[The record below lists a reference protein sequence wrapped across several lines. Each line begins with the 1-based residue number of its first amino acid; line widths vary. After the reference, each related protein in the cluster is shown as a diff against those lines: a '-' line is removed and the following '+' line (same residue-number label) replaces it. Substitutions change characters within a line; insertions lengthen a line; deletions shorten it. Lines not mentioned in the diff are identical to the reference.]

1 MNITFKFEKEFDL
14 LMNKLQKKYG
24 EEIFTLTGLNGQ
36 MDLNNY
42 QKNFFSDNGNH
53 DISVDQN
60 SNTRQ
65 KNIHSLFME
74 YPKSLFRLQSI
85 YLIWEE
91 LRSKFDIK
99 TADEFV
105 ENQISGAIYTNDLH
119 HAAFM
124 PYCYAYSLKP
134 IVEKGLQFIESVK
147 SKPAKHFGSFVQHV
161 LQFGM
166 YAGNNTSGA
175 VGLPDLFVWLNY
187 FKKENNLDNK
197 KIIQEFQELTYV
209 LNQPVRGGQ
218 SVFSNF
224 TYMDRNYIHAFFEN
238 EKYPDGSNIID
249 YTEDIIQL
257 QKDYIVWFEQER
269 ESQMLTFPVETAS
282 LLRKDGKFVDEDFAK
297 FVVEHNMKW
306 QSINIYSSEDV
317 DTLSSCCRL
326 KNSVTD
332 MNKGLF
338 VLGKQEP
345 QQLKGMSNS
354 IGGTDLNIGSFK
366 VVTINLPRIALESE
380 GNEEKFKEILD
391 ERINL
396 VQKTLFVIRGLI
408 KKRIEQGVLNLYDPK
423 INLMSLDRQFG
434 TIGITGVFESAD
446 LLNLTTRGV
455 DGINYTEKGYDF
467 VSEVLDKINTKN
479 KEGLKKYEFSFNV
492 EQIPGEQTV
501 VKLAKMDKVLFG
513 TKQPFEMYSNQWI
526 PLIADTDM
534 LNRIQASS
542 KFDKEVGGG
551 AILHIN
557 IDKPFKDFEE
567 AWQMTN
573 MVADAGVVYYAF
585 NTAISACSHNHAFYG
600 ETCPVCGEPKTDT
613 FMRVVGFLTPVQ
625 KGWNETRRNYEFN
638 KRQFYK

>member
-42 QKNFFSDNGNH
+42 QKNFFSNNGNH

-65 KNIHSLFME
+65 KNIHSLLME

-91 LRSKFDIK
+91 LRAKFDIK
-99 TADEFV
+99 VADDFV

-134 IVEKGLQFIESVK
+134 IVENGLQFIDSVK
-147 SKPAKHFGSFVQHV
+147 SNPAKHLESFIQHV
-161 LQFGM
+161 LQFSM

-187 FKKENNLDNK
+187 FIKKDNVSK
-197 KIIQEFQELTYV
+197 DKVIQQFQSLTYI
-209 LNQPVRGGQ
+209 LNQPVRSGQ
-218 SVFSNF
+218 SVFTNF
-224 TYMDRNYIHAFFEN
+224 TYMDRNYINAFFEN
-238 EKYPDGSNIID
+238 EKYPDGKLITDDI
-249 YTEDIIQL
+249 EDIIQL
-257 QKDYIVWFEQER
+257 QKDYIVWFEKER
-269 ESQMLTFPVETAS
+269 THQMLTFPVETAS
-282 LLRKDGKFVDEDFAK
+282 LLREDGKFVDEEFAK
-297 FVVEHNMKW
+297 FIVEHNMKW

-326 KNSVTD
+326 KNNVSE

-366 VVTINLPRIALESE
+366 VVTINLPRIALESG
-380 GNEEKFKEILD
+380 GNEEKFKEILN
-391 ERINL
+391 ERIDL

-408 KKRIEQGVLNLYDPK
+408 EKRINQGVLNLYDSK

-434 TIGITGVFESAD
+434 TIGITGVFESSD
-446 LLNLTTRGV
+446 LLNFTTRGV

-467 VSEVLDKINTKN
+467 VGKILSIINRKN
-479 KEGLKKYEFSFNV
+479 KEGLKKYNFSFNV

-501 VKLAKMDKVLFG
+501 VKLAKMDKILFG
-513 TKQPFEMYSNQWI
+513 IKQPFEMYSNQWI

-534 LNRIQASS
+534 LNRIHASS

-567 AWQMTN
+567 AWKMTN

-600 ETCPVCGEPKTDT
+600 DICPVCGEKKTDT